1 MIFEHTENVYFSKK
15 IEEEIKNNKM
25 IEKLSQEANG
35 LPRFGHLSADNMFG
49 IGYEAVKPEDIPNF
63 LDESGLLKKRK
74 ARMGKNNSVKKI
86 DEEQILK
93 RFEYT
98 VQEYIRFYDFYK
110 NQEVSEEN
118 TEAFYVMLQT
128 KLMILRKYDYNR
140 EDVYLSNVFDAID
153 KMYPEVGENIN
164 ILREKFEKLNNYYME
179 VILSDGT
186 SLNLYKAI
194 EDVLYGLYLHA
205 DPDKIERLLKTN
217 KNVYLMAVSERW
229 HVVYLVPAII
239 GFVMSLFALL
249 FARETNAFLT
259 KRIEYLKT
267 PIEEREQRSKEGR
280 EQNAQGGILTAVK
293 FAFRHR
299 QLRFLIIACCC
310 FYLAS
315 LGTATY
321 STVMAKS
328 ALMTEEEI
336 TLALFLYP
344 VGNALFTLIS
354 GFVSDKFG
362 RKVTI
367 VAMSCSALTCYLLF
381 IFSGMFKWTPYLTGF
396 AIGGFMGSYWG
407 AGDTIGGIMFSEST
421 PTNLRSSVT
430 VINTLLNG
438 VMGGL
443 ATVITMI
450 LLPIIPERMFG
461 YMYLGLT
468 VPGLVGAIVIMWL
481 FVGETRGLDLKTVT
495 GTEWDKPKKVK
506 EEQQDGE

>member
-1 MIFEHTENVYFSKK
+1 MAKNVERLQARKELIRREKQLGARS
-15 IEEEIKNNKM
+15 NK
-25 IEKLSQEANG
+25 
-35 LPRFGHLSADNMFG
+35 
-49 IGYEAVKPEDIPNF
+49 
-63 LDESGLLKKRK
+63 
-74 ARMGKNNSVKKI
+74 
-86 DEEQILK
+86 
-93 RFEYT
+93 
-98 VQEYIRFYDFYK
+98 FYLIY
-110 NQEVSEEN
+110 
-118 TEAFYVMLQT
+118 L
-128 KLMILRKYDYNR
+128 LMILSLIYITDEIASTISIQFQANIVTEFFVKNMGMEYGAGLSLFSAIGFISYPVTLLIIFYRPLADKFGRKPFLVINTLCMGLGLFL
-140 EDVYLSNVFDAID
+140 VYLSKDIYVYMIGSTLMGFMVSHDMQCVYILECSDEKSRARNYAIV
-153 KMYPEVGENIN
+153 KAVA
-164 ILREKFEKLNNYYME
+164 IL
-179 VILSDGT
+179 GT
-186 SLNLYKAI
+186 
-194 EDVLYGLYLHA
+194 
-205 DPDKIERLLKTN
+205 LLVPLLRAT
-217 KNVYLMAVSERW
+217 LMQNVSERW

-239 GFVMSLFALL
+239 GFVMALFALL
-249 FARETNAFLT
+249 FAKETNAFLT

-267 PIEEREQRSKEGR
+267 PIEEREQRSKEER
-280 EQNAQGGILTAVK
+280 EQNAPGGILTAVK
-293 FAFRHR
+293 FAFKHS
-299 QLRFLIIACCC
+299 F

-362 RKVTI
+362 RKITI
-367 VAMSCSALTCYLLF
+367 IAMSGSALACYLLF
-381 IFSGMFKWTPYLTGF
+381 ILSGMFKWTPYLTGF

-407 AGDTIGGIMFSEST
+407 AGDTIGGIMFSESS

-450 LLPIIPERMFG
+450 LLPIIPEKMFG

-506 EEQQDGE
+506 EEQQEGE

>member
-1 MIFEHTENVYFSKK
+1 MK
-15 IEEEIKNNKM
+15 ILHKFYIGLVSAWKM
-25 IEKLSQEANG
+25 FCAKVCAHGKLQ
-35 LPRFGHLSADNMFG
+35 
-49 IGYEAVKPEDIPNF
+49 VKWV
-63 LDESGLLKKRK
+63 
-74 ARMGKNNSVKKI
+74 NS
-86 DEEQILK
+86 
-93 RFEYT
+93 
-98 VQEYIRFYDFYK
+98 IRG
-110 NQEVSEEN
+110 
-118 TEAFYVMLQT
+118 AFKT
-128 KLMILRKYDYNR
+128 
-140 EDVYLSNVFDAID
+140 
-153 KMYPEVGENIN
+153 
-164 ILREKFEKLNNYYME
+164 E
-179 VILSDGT
+179 VIGNGSITIGRFLMSRGP
-186 SLNLYKAI
+186 
-194 EDVLYGLYLHA
+194 LYLKSVNDGKLTIGDDVFFNHNCSITCA
-205 DPDKIERLLKTN
+205 EK
-217 KNVYLMAVSERW
+217 VSERW

-450 LLPIIPERMFG
+450 LLPIIPESMFG

-506 EEQQDGE
+506 EE